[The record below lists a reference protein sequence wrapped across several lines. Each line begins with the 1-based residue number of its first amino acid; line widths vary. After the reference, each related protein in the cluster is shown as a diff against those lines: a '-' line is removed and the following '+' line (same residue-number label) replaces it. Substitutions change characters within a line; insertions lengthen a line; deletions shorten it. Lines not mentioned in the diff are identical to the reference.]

1 MQSPIGKL
9 HAIIHVLEKFCSA
22 SAALS
27 YGGLTA
33 LATSSDNSQLTV
45 PSSASSA
52 KLHLFYSNIMKNM
65 PHVSDI
71 L

>member
-33 LATSSDNSQLTV
+33 LATSSEIRN
-45 PSSASSA
+45 
-52 KLHLFYSNIMKNM
+52 
-65 PHVSDI
+65 
-71 L
+71 